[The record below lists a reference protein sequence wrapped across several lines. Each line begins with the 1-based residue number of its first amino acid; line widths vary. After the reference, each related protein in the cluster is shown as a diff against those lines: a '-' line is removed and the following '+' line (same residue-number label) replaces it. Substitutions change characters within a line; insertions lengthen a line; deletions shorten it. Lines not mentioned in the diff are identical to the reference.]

1 MIRFISETTLLPQD
15 RERWLFHLM
24 HRNQHRE
31 SKKMK
36 DMCFKQ
42 KDKIK
47 PQKALNEMEI
57 NNFLDK
63 KFKIA
68 VIKMHTKLGRRI
80 DEQ

>member
-1 MIRFISETTLLPQD
+1 
-15 RERWLFHLM
+15 
-24 HRNQHRE
+24 
-31 SKKMK
+31 MK

-57 NNFLDK
+57 SNLLDK
-63 KFKIA
+63 KFKTA
-68 VIKMHTKLGRRI
+68 VIKMHTKLGRRM